1 MSSQLIEQLDLNNL
15 LYLQGTD
22 ASVAMNKQLRKF
34 YPEKNVFQNDEK
46 ILFRLHGRQFIDMKC
61 SSLKFTITFTGDTV
75 LAGIGNLSGSILNIF
90 KRCRILTSTGKSIS
104 DLDNL
109 NLFNRMSQKLYRGTL
124 HSDVIGGS
132 YGLNG
137 ITGSED
143 QWSTG
148 VPYTFIVP
156 MRFLSPYWDNE
167 QLCPPQIAENMSV
180 ELFLE
185 NTTRCGR
192 QATGTLTSYS
202 VTNPE
207 IIADVILVTPAIDS
221 AVSSMSNQRMVYE
234 YKDFVQIESTMSVN
248 AGDLSLPLTYPLSNA
263 LECWTTIRKVS
274 NVNGKTS
281 DSFHT
286 TPIGTKTT
294 TLSSDDQFVMR
305 IGSIQL
311 PQARI
316 IGGTE
321 MYNMLLNGRNQL
333 QSNTNT
339 NFNLT
344 IRDFEDITNPWGVYF
359 ANLRRS
365 NLFDNSGREVSNQQN
380 LVAEIKIKTPANN
393 IVNMFCQ
400 YVGRVVINDNYLT
413 IES

>member
-22 ASVAMNKQLRKF
+22 ASVAMQRSLRKF
-34 YPEKNVFQNDEK
+34 YPEKNIFQNDEK

-61 SSLKFTITFTGDTV
+61 SSLKFTITFNKATT
-75 LAGIGNLSGSILNIF
+75 AGLPGGAENLFSGSIYNIF

-109 NLFNRMSQKLYRGTL
+109 NLFNRMSSRLYRGG
-124 HSDVIGGS
+124 HHNNIIGS
-132 YGLNG
+132 TYGLNG
-137 ITGSED
+137 SGGSED
-143 QWSTG
+143 DWVADT
-148 VPYTFIVP
+148 PYTFVIP
-156 MRFLSPYWDNE
+156 MRFLSPFWDNE

-185 NTTRCGR
+185 NTTRCGVS
-192 QATGTLTSYS
+192 AGGDPLTSYS

-248 AGDLSLPLTYPLSNA
+248 AGDLALPLTYPLSNA
-263 LECWTTIRKVS
+263 LECFTTIRTVA
-274 NVNGKTS
+274 NVNSPNT
-281 DSFHT
+281 DSFET
-286 TPIGTKTT
+286 TGINTT
-294 TLSSDDQFVMR
+294 VPSTDDQFVMR

-316 IGGTE
+316 IGGPE
-321 MYNMLLNGRNQL
+321 IYNMLLNGRNQL
-333 QSNTNT
+333 QSNVNT
-339 NFNLT
+339 DFDLRRDNLGGK
-344 IRDFEDITNPWGVYF
+344 WGVYF

-380 LVAEIKIKTPANN
+380 LVAEIKIANPANN
-393 IVNMFCQ
+393 IVNMYAC
-400 YVGRVVINDNYLT
+400 YIGRVVINDNYLT